1 MGGTTVSQMGT
12 SYGISNRF
20 GGKINGQKV
29 TATDEEPKDNNAAI
43 VFSVLSIAAPLN
55 AAVDARAAAERVHV
69 WFWCGSPQGCPCTHA
84 PVVVMW
90 YSVGFR
96 YSDKC

>member
-1 MGGTTVSQMGT
+1 MGKSGTTISEMGT

-29 TATDEEPKDNNAAI
+29 TATDEEQGQQRRHCLLGPQHRHPLLRQRPPAD
-43 VFSVLSIAAPLN
+43 PLN

-90 YSVGFR
+90 
-96 YSDKC
+96 